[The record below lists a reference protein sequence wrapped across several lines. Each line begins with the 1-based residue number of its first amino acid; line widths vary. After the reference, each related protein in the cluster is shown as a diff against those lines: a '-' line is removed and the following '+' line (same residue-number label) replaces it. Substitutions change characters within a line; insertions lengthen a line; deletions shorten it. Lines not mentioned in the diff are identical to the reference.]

1 MVSAERQRTAELAS
15 VGHMA
20 ADDIAADQSTYA
32 EGRPVAY
39 MADPTAV
46 VNIVSAV
53 AVEVADMTAAGHTPL
68 EVGADSHSLDQCR
81 RVAAGPARI
90 P

>member
-1 MVSAERQRTAELAS
+1 
-15 VGHMA
+15 
-20 ADDIAADQSTYA
+20 
-32 EGRPVAY
+32 

-46 VNIVSAV
+46 VNMVSAV